1 MDDNTTYNKEAIDRY
16 RSTEHGRT
24 VKREVDRR
32 YDRSEA
38 GKARRKRY
46 YANLSEDQ
54 KQKRRERNRAYK
66 ARKQAEKAQ
75 QT

>member
-1 MDDNTTYNKEAIDRY
+1 MDDTTYNKEAIDRY
-16 RSTEHGRT
+16 RNTEHGRT

-46 YANLSEDQ
+46 YANLSEEQ

>member
-1 MDDNTTYNKEAIDRY
+1 MDDDTYNKEAIDRY
-16 RSTEHGRT
+16 RATEHGRAA
-24 VKREVDRR
+24 KREVDRR

-46 YANLSEDQ
+46 YANLSEEQ